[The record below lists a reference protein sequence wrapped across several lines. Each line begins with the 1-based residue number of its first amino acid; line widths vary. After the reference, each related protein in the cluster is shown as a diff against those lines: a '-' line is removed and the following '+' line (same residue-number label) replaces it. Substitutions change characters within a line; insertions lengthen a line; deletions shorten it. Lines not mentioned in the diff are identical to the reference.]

1 MSKNKTLSKKGGK
14 LGEILRMREVSL
26 LLVMIL
32 LCAVIQMR
40 NNQFL
45 TFNVINGI
53 FKNYAYTM
61 VMSFGMFLVLL
72 IGGIDISVGATLALS
87 GMTSAIMMK
96 EGILTSAF
104 SVYAV
109 STIIGLVCGF
119 LIGLVIAKG
128 RVIPIIATLGFQYI
142 YRGLTYAI
150 SDSDWVGTSEMS
162 MGFKQFAQGTTLGIN
177 NLICITIVVFVIAF
191 VVLKWTDFGRQIYAV
206 GSNADA
212 AKISGI
218 RIDRVK
224 ILVYTINGAIA
235 GLCGSMLVGYYATA
249 QPNMAVNSE
258 MDVIAAC
265 VIGGVSLDGGQG
277 SAVGV
282 LLGAITIAIIGKSLS
297 MVGINAFWQQSLK
310 GGIILAAVIV
320 NVLVQR
326 AAERRALEGREI

>member
-1 MSKNKTLSKKGGK
+1 MANKNTLSKKGGK
-14 LGEILRMREVSL
+14 IGEIFRKREVSL
-26 LLVMIL
+26 LLVLIL

-40 NNQFL
+40 NSQFL

-61 VMSFGMFLVLL
+61 VLAFGMMLVLL

-87 GMTSAIMMK
+87 GMTSCIMMK
-96 EGILTSAF
+96 EGILSSAL

-109 STIIGLVCGF
+109 STLIGVVCGL

-128 RVIPIIATLGFQYI
+128 KVIPIIATLGFQYI

-162 MGFKQFAQGTTLGIN
+162 MEFKQFAQSTTLGIN
-177 NLICITIVVFVIAF
+177 NLICITFVIF
-191 VVLKWTDFGRQIYAV
+191 VIFFIFLKWSDFGRQVYAV

-235 GLCGSMLVGYYATA
+235 GMCGSILTGYYATA
-249 QPNMAVNSE
+249 QPNMAVNAE

-277 SAVGV
+277 SAIGV
-282 LLGAITIAIIGKSLS
+282 LLGGITIAVISKSLS

-310 GGIILAAVIV
+310 GGIILVAVII

-326 AAERRALEGREI
+326 AADRRALEGREI

>member
-53 FKNYAYTM
+53 LKNYAYTM

-109 STIIGLVCGF
+109 STLIGMVCGL

-162 MGFKQFAQGTTLGIN
+162 MEFKQFAQGTTLGIN
-177 NLICITIVVFVIAF
+177 NLICITIVVFLIAF

-224 ILVYTINGAIA
+224 ILVYTINGAVA

-310 GGIILAAVIV
+310 GGIILVAVII

>member
-1 MSKNKTLSKKGGK
+1 MSKNKTLSRKGGK

-32 LCAVIQMR
+32 LCAVIQLR

-109 STIIGLVCGF
+109 STAIGTVCGL

-128 RVIPIIATLGFQYI
+128 KVIPIIATLGFQYI

-162 MGFKQFAQGTTLGIN
+162 MEFKQFAQNTTLGAN

-310 GGIILAAVIV
+310 GGIILVAVVI

>member
-1 MSKNKTLSKKGGK
+1 MQK
-14 LGEILRMREVSL
+14 REVSL
-26 LLVMIL
+26 LVVLVL
-32 LCAVIQMR
+32 LCAFIQFR
-40 NNQFL
+40 NHNFL

-61 VMSFGMFLVLL
+61 VLSFGMLLVLL

-87 GMTSAIMMK
+87 GMSAAILMK
-96 EGILTSAF
+96 EGILTSAL
-104 SVYAV
+104 SVYLV
-109 STIIGLVCGF
+109 STVIGLVCGV
-119 LIGLVIAKG
+119 LIGLVITKG
-128 RVIPIIATLGFQYI
+128 KVIPIIATLGFQYI

-150 SDSDWVGTSEMS
+150 SDSDWVGTSEMA
-162 MGFKQFAQGTTLGIN
+162 MGFKQFAQGSILGIN
-177 NLICITIVVFVIAF
+177 HLICITIVVFVIF
-191 VVLKWTDFGRQIYAV
+191 LIFLKWSNFGRQIYAV

-224 ILVYTINGAIA
+224 IAVYTINGAIA
-235 GLCGSMLVGYYATA
+235 GLCGAMLTGYYATA
-249 QPNMAVNSE
+249 QPDMATASE

-282 LLGAITIAIIGKSLS
+282 LLGAITIAVISKSLS
-297 MVGINAFWQQSLK
+297 MVGINAFWQQALK
-310 GGIILAAVIV
+310 GGIILCAVII

-326 AAERRALEGREI
+326 AADRRALEGREI

>member
-1 MSKNKTLSKKGGK
+1 MSKNKTLSGKGGK

-96 EGILTSAF
+96 EGILTSAL

-109 STIIGLVCGF
+109 STVVGVVCGL

-162 MGFKQFAQGTTLGIN
+162 MEFKQFAQGTTLGVN

-224 ILVYTINGAIA
+224 ILVYTINGAIS

>member
-32 LCAVIQMR
+32 LCAVIQWR

-109 STIIGLVCGF
+109 STVIGMVCGL

-162 MGFKQFAQGTTLGIN
+162 MEFKQFAQGTTLGIN

>member
-32 LCAVIQMR
+32 LCAAIQMR

-109 STIIGLVCGF
+109 STLIGMVCGL

-162 MGFKQFAQGTTLGIN
+162 MEFKQFAQGTTLGIN
-177 NLICITIVVFVIAF
+177 NLICITIVVFLIAF

-224 ILVYTINGAIA
+224 ILVYTINGAVA

-310 GGIILAAVIV
+310 GGIILVAVII

>member
-32 LCAVIQMR
+32 LCAVIQLR

-162 MGFKQFAQGTTLGIN
+162 MEFKQFAQGTTLGIN

-277 SAVGV
+277 SAIGV
-282 LLGAITIAIIGKSLS
+282 LLGGITIAVISKSLS

-310 GGIILAAVIV
+310 GGIILVAVII

-326 AAERRALEGREI
+326 AADRRALEGREI

>member
-1 MSKNKTLSKKGGK
+1 MKKNTLQKGK
-14 LGEILRMREVSL
+14 FAEILRMREVSL
-26 LLVMIL
+26 LFVLVL
-32 LCAVIQMR
+32 LCAVIQLR
-40 NNQFL
+40 NSQFL
-45 TFNVINGI
+45 TANVINGI

-61 VMSFGMFLVLL
+61 VMSFGMLLVLL

-96 EGILTSAF
+96 EGILTSAL

-109 STIIGLVCGF
+109 STLIGTVCGL

-128 RVIPIIATLGFQYI
+128 KVIPIIATLGFQYI

-162 MGFKQFAQGTTLGIN
+162 MEFKQFAQNTTFGVN

-191 VVLKWTDFGRQIYAV
+191 VILKWTDFGRQVYAV

-224 ILVYTINGAIA
+224 ILVYTINGAIC
-235 GLCGSMLVGYYATA
+235 GLCGSMLTGYYATA
-249 QPNMAVNSE
+249 QPNMAVSSE
-258 MDVIAAC
+258 MDVIAGC
-265 VIGGVSLDGGQG
+265 VIGGISLDGGQG

-282 LLGAITIAIIGKSLS
+282 LLGAITIAVINKSLS

-310 GGIILAAVIV
+310 GGIILVSVII

>member
-1 MSKNKTLSKKGGK
+1 MKKKTLQKGG
-14 LGEILRMREVSL
+14 LAEILRKREVSL
-26 LLVMIL
+26 LLVLVL
-32 LCAVIQMR
+32 LCAFIQFR

-45 TFNVINGI
+45 TYNVINGI

-61 VMSFGMFLVLL
+61 VLAFGMMLVLL

-87 GMTSAIMMK
+87 GMTASIMMK
-96 EGILTSAF
+96 EGILTSAL

-109 STIIGLVCGF
+109 STLVGTDCGL

-162 MGFKQFAQGTTLGIN
+162 MEFKQFAQNSTLGIN
-177 NLICITIVVFVIAF
+177 NLICITLVIFVIF
-191 VVLKWTDFGRQIYAV
+191 FIFLKWTDFGRQVYAV

-235 GLCGSMLVGYYATA
+235 GLCGSMLCGYYATA

-265 VIGGVSLDGGQG
+265 VIGGISLDGGQG
-277 SAVGV
+277 SAIGV
-282 LLGAITIAIIGKSLS
+282 LLGAITISVINKSLS
-297 MVGINAFWQQSLK
+297 MVGINAFWQQAMK
-310 GGIILAAVIV
+310 GAIILVSVVI

-326 AAERRALEGREI
+326 GADRRALEGREI

>member
-32 LCAVIQMR
+32 LCAVIQWR

-61 VMSFGMFLVLL
+61 VLSFGMFLVLL

-96 EGILTSAF
+96 EGILTSAL

-109 STIIGLVCGF
+109 STAIGLVCGF

-162 MGFKQFAQGTTLGIN
+162 MEFKQFAQGTTLGIN

-224 ILVYTINGAIA
+224 ILVYTINGAVA

-310 GGIILAAVIV
+310 GGIILAAVVV

>member
-32 LCAVIQMR
+32 LCAVIQLR

-96 EGILTSAF
+96 EGILVSAF

-109 STIIGLVCGF
+109 STVIGMVCGL

-162 MGFKQFAQGTTLGIN
+162 MEFKQFAQGTTLGIN

-224 ILVYTINGAIA
+224 ILVYTINGAVA

-310 GGIILAAVIV
+310 GGIILAAVVV

>member
-1 MSKNKTLSKKGGK
+1 MKKKTLQKGG
-14 LGEILRMREVSL
+14 LAEILRKREVSL
-26 LLVMIL
+26 LLVLVL
-32 LCAVIQMR
+32 LCGFIQFR

-45 TFNVINGI
+45 TYNVINGI

-61 VMSFGMFLVLL
+61 VMSFGMLLVLL

-87 GMTSAIMMK
+87 GMTASIMMK
-96 EGILTSAF
+96 EGILTSAL

-109 STIIGLVCGF
+109 STAIGLVCGL

-162 MGFKQFAQGTTLGIN
+162 MEFKQFAQGTTLGIN
-177 NLICITIVVFVIAF
+177 NLICITLCIFVIFF
-191 VVLKWTDFGRQIYAV
+191 VILKWTDFGRQIYAV

-235 GLCGSMLVGYYATA
+235 GLCGSMLCGYYATA

-265 VIGGVSLDGGQG
+265 VIGGISLDGGQG

-282 LLGAITIAIIGKSLS
+282 LLGAITISVINKSLS
-297 MVGINAFWQQSLK
+297 MVGINSFWQQALK
-310 GGIILAAVIV
+310 GGIILISVVI

-326 AAERRALEGREI
+326 AADRRALEGREI

>member
-1 MSKNKTLSKKGGK
+1 MQKR
-14 LGEILRMREVSL
+14 EISL
-26 LLVMIL
+26 LLVLVL
-32 LCAVIQMR
+32 LCAFIQFR
-40 NNQFL
+40 NHNFL

-61 VMSFGMFLVLL
+61 VLSFGMLLVLL

-87 GMTSAIMMK
+87 GMSAAILMK
-96 EGILTSAF
+96 EGILTNAL
-104 SVYAV
+104 SVYLV
-109 STIIGLVCGF
+109 STVIGLVCGV
-119 LIGLVIAKG
+119 LIGLVITKG
-128 RVIPIIATLGFQYI
+128 KVIPIIATLGFQYI

-150 SDSDWVGTSEMS
+150 SDSDWVGTSEMA
-162 MGFKQFAQGTTLGIN
+162 MGFKQFAQGSILGVN
-177 NLICITIVVFVIAF
+177 HLICITIVVFVIF
-191 VVLKWTDFGRQIYAV
+191 LIFLKWSNFGRQIYAV

-224 ILVYTINGAIA
+224 IAVYTINGAIA
-235 GLCGSMLVGYYATA
+235 GLCGAMLTGYYATA
-249 QPNMAVNSE
+249 QPDMATASE

-282 LLGAITIAIIGKSLS
+282 LLGAITIAVISKSLS
-297 MVGINAFWQQSLK
+297 MVGINAFWQQALK
-310 GGIILAAVIV
+310 GGIILCAVII

-326 AAERRALEGREI
+326 AADRRALEGREI

>member
-109 STIIGLVCGF
+109 STLIGMVCGL

-162 MGFKQFAQGTTLGIN
+162 MEFKQFAQNTTLGIN
-177 NLICITIVVFVIAF
+177 NLICITIVVFLIAF

-224 ILVYTINGAIA
+224 ILVYTINGAVA

-310 GGIILAAVIV
+310 GGIILVAVII

>member
-1 MSKNKTLSKKGGK
+1 MSKKKTLSKKGGK

-32 LCAVIQMR
+32 LCAVIQLR

-96 EGILTSAF
+96 EGILVSAF

-109 STIIGLVCGF
+109 STVIGLVCGL

-162 MGFKQFAQGTTLGIN
+162 MEFKQFAQGTTLGIN

>member
-109 STIIGLVCGF
+109 STLIGMVCGL

-162 MGFKQFAQGTTLGIN
+162 MEFKQFAQGTTLGIN
-177 NLICITIVVFVIAF
+177 NLICITIVVFLIAF

-224 ILVYTINGAIA
+224 ILVYTINGAVA

-297 MVGINAFWQQSLK
+297 MVGINAFWQQSMK
-310 GGIILAAVIV
+310 GGIILVAVII

>member
-109 STIIGLVCGF
+109 STLIGMVCGL

-162 MGFKQFAQGTTLGIN
+162 MEFKQFAQGTTLGIN
-177 NLICITIVVFVIAF
+177 NLICITIVVFLIAF

-224 ILVYTINGAIA
+224 ILVYTINGAVA

-310 GGIILAAVIV
+310 GGIILVAVII

>member
-26 LLVMIL
+26 LMVMIL
-32 LCAVIQMR
+32 LCAVIQLR

-109 STIIGLVCGF
+109 STVIGMVCGL

-162 MGFKQFAQGTTLGIN
+162 MEFKQFAQGTTLGIN

>member
-32 LCAVIQMR
+32 LCAVIQWR

-61 VMSFGMFLVLL
+61 VLSFGMFLVLL

-96 EGILTSAF
+96 EGILTSAL

-109 STIIGLVCGF
+109 STAIGLVCGF

-162 MGFKQFAQGTTLGIN
+162 MEFKQFAQGTTLGIN

-310 GGIILAAVIV
+310 GGIILAAVVV

>member
-32 LCAVIQMR
+32 LCAVIQLR

-96 EGILTSAF
+96 EGILVSAF

-109 STIIGLVCGF
+109 STVIGMVCGL

-162 MGFKQFAQGTTLGIN
+162 MEFKQFAQGTTLGIN

>member
-32 LCAVIQMR
+32 LCAVIQWR

-61 VMSFGMFLVLL
+61 VLSFGMFLVLL

-96 EGILTSAF
+96 EGILTSAL

-109 STIIGLVCGF
+109 STAIGLVCGF

-162 MGFKQFAQGTTLGIN
+162 MEFKQFAQGTTLGIN

-224 ILVYTINGAIA
+224 ILVYTINGAVA

-310 GGIILAAVIV
+310 GGIILAAVVI